1 MYDTAT
7 PYLASFVIIR
17 NKEGKIAFVLRS
29 NTGWMNGFYGLP
41 SGKVEKVESFSEAA
55 IREGKEEIGITFKP
69 ENARFVHVMHR
80 STHDEGNNTNDWVDV
95 FFEVADFEGEPHN
108 AEPDVH
114 GELAWLDPKNL
125 PENVVP
131 SVRRAIEHIEQGD
144 LYSEFGWPNSEDRTH

>member
-17 NKEGKIAFVLRS
+17 KEGKIAFVLRT
-29 NTGWMNGFYGLP
+29 NTGWMNGYYGLP

-69 ENARFVHVMHR
+69 KNARFVHVMHR
-80 STHDEGNNTNDWVDV
+80 STHAEDDNTNDWVDV
-95 FFEVADFEGEPHN
+95 FFEVTDFENEPYN

-131 SVRRAIEHIEQGD
+131 SVKRAIEHIEQGE
-144 LYSEFGWPNSEDRTH
+144 LYSEFGWPNSYDRTH

>member
-41 SGKVEKVESFSEAA
+41 SGKVEKVESFADAVAREA
-55 IREGKEEIGITFKP
+55 KEEAGITFDPK
-69 ENARFVHVMHR
+69 NAKFVHIMHR
-80 STHDEGNNTNDWVDV
+80 YTPPEPSDWVDV
-95 FFEVADFEGEPHN
+95 FFEVSNYEGEAYN

-114 GELAWLDPKNL
+114 GELVWLDPTNL
-125 PENVVP
+125 PKNVIPAVKQ
-131 SVRRAIEHIEQGD
+131 AIGYIEEGIR
-144 LYSEFGWPNSEDRTH
+144 YSEFGWPNSEDRTH